1 MSSDQITKEQARK
14 ILEEYFIKQASE
26 TAKSTARNATF
37 SEQLPG
43 GAYMRTN
50 DVCWWTSGMPCEH
63 TGIMIGASRMIGIS
77 KITGKICFDGMCG
90 E

>member
-1 MSSDQITKEQARK
+1 MVEKEITKEQARK

-37 SEQLPG
+37 SEQRPG
-43 GAYMRTN
+43 GAYM
-50 DVCWWTSGMPCEH
+50 DDIPCWWTSGMPCEH

-77 KITGKICFDGMCG
+77 KITGEICFDGMCG